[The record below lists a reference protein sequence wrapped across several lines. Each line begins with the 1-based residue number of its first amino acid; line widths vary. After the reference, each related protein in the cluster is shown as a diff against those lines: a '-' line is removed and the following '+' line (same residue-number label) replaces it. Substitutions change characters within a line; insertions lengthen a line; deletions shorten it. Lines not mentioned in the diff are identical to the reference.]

1 MKKALF
7 WLGLVANLLITMFF
21 VAGADSLPVGFKGID
36 VPVWFGFIPQLIT
49 GLVIIAALWVIWV
62 IVFHREISERLA
74 KYDKEEEF
82 ESIPFQYI
90 DVEYKEIPAHRVSR
104 EKLISDGEAF
114 EHCYHIAV
122 DNRVNQI
129 IKDCKTA

>member
-7 WLGLVANLLITMFF
+7 WLGLLANLLITMVF

-49 GLVIIAALWVIWV
+49 GFVIIASLWVIWG
-62 IVFHREISERLA
+62 IVFHQEISVRLA
-74 KYDKEEEF
+74 KYDNEEEF

-104 EKLISDGEAF
+104 EKLIRDSEAF

>member
-7 WLGLVANLLITMFF
+7 WLGLLANLLITMVF
-21 VAGADSLPVGFKGID
+21 VAGADSLTVCFKGID
-36 VPVWFGFIPQLIT
+36 VPVWFGIIPQLIT
-49 GLVIIAALWVIWV
+49 GFVIIAALWVIWG
-62 IVFHREISERLA
+62 IVFHREFSERLA
-74 KYDKEEEF
+74 KYDKEEKI

-104 EKLISDGEAF
+104 EKLIRDSEAF

-129 IKDCKTA
+129 IKACNTA

>member
-7 WLGLVANLLITMFF
+7 WLGLVVNLLITMVF
-21 VAGADSLPVGFKGID
+21 VAGADSLPVGFEGID

-49 GLVIIAALWVIWV
+49 GFVIIAVLWVIWG

-74 KYDKEEEF
+74 EYDKEEEI

-90 DVEYKEIPAHRVSR
+90 EVEYEEIPVHRVSR
-104 EKLISDGEAF
+104 EKLIHDSEAF
-114 EHCYHIAV
+114 EQCYHIAV

-129 IKDCKTA
+129 IKASKTA

>member
-7 WLGLVANLLITMFF
+7 WLGLLANLLITMVF

-49 GLVIIAALWVIWV
+49 GFVVIVALWVVWGI
-62 IVFHREISERLA
+62 IFHQEISERLA
-74 KYDKEEEF
+74 KYDKEEEI
-82 ESIPFQYI
+82 ESIPFKYI
-90 DVEYKEIPAHRVSR
+90 EVEYKEIPVHRVSR
-104 EKLISDGEAF
+104 EKLIHDGEAF

-122 DNRVNQI
+122 NNRVNQI